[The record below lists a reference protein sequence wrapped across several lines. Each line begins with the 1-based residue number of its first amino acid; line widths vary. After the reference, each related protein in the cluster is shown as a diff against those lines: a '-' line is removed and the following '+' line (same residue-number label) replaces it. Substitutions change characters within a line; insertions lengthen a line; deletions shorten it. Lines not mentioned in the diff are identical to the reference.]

1 MALIM
6 TAHVDDLQ
14 ITGCKTMRN
23 WIKDAL
29 TRRFGDMKLQRI
41 PYTHAGI
48 QIERLSRD
56 CLRLHQDELCSKL
69 TTYKIPE
76 HRL

>member
-1 MALIM
+1 M

-14 ITGCKTMRN
+14 ITGCRSMNK

-29 TRRFGDMKLQRI
+29 TIRFGDMKLHQI

-48 QIERLSRD
+48 QIERLNRD
-56 CLRLHQDELCSKL
+56 CLRLHQDEFCRKL
-69 TTYKIPE
+69 TIYKIPG
-76 HRL
+76 HRPR